1 MQGTLPER
9 NHLIVGGGIGG
20 LAAAI
25 AFGRNERNATVL
37 ERSSF
42 TEESGAGIQLGPN
55 ATRILRSLGVL
66 PAIEALAFK
75 PEALAMFDAPSGQR
89 LATVPLGASV
99 ETRYGAP
106 YLTLHRADLHSALLA
121 SCEQYRSITLT
132 PGFDVQSIDRPD
144 REIVAGSPDGR
155 NIAGDILVGADGL
168 WSVVRKLVAP
178 EAQPRFAHATAYR
191 TMLPRETL
199 PAQFRAPIVGL
210 WLGPK
215 THLVHY
221 PVRGGKELNVVAVVE
236 GGDAREG
243 WNAPAEPAQFLSRFT
258 GWCKDSRSLLETATQ
273 WRGWSLYRLSPLR
286 RWSQDCIV
294 LLGDAAHPVL
304 PYFAQG
310 AALAIEDAVALVD
323 CLDRHADMEQALR
336 VYRMERKSR
345 ASRVQRRSKRLG
357 QYYHVS
363 GPARAIRNVIL
374 PRRGPDSL
382 LRSLDWLY
390 GRALGQ

>member
-215 THLVHY
+215 T
-221 PVRGGKELNVVAVVE
+221 
-236 GGDAREG
+236 
-243 WNAPAEPAQFLSRFT
+243 
-258 GWCKDSRSLLETATQ
+258 
-273 WRGWSLYRLSPLR
+273 WSPS
-286 RWSQDCIV
+286 
-294 LLGDAAHPVL
+294 
-304 PYFAQG
+304 
-310 AALAIEDAVALVD
+310 
-323 CLDRHADMEQALR
+323 
-336 VYRMERKSR
+336 
-345 ASRVQRRSKRLG
+345 SRVATRAKAGTRPLSQRSF
-357 QYYHVS
+357 Y
-363 GPARAIRNVIL
+363 
-374 PRRGPDSL
+374 PDSPAGVRIRDHCWKRQRSGGAGHYIDS
-382 LRSLDWLY
+382 LRFVV
-390 GRALGQ
+390 GARTALSYWVTRLTPCCLILRKAQHWPSRTP